1 MKYEYVF
8 HWRNTEERK
17 RLFGR
22 RCRIVTMGKQLKTV
36 LIEFED
42 GEKIVVS
49 QRALRRADKDQLELP
64 PA

>member
-17 RLFGR
+17 KLFGR
-22 RCRIVTMGKQLKTV
+22 RCRIVNMGKLLNSV
-36 LIEFED
+36 LVEFED
-42 GEKIVVS
+42 GEKAVVS
-49 QRALRRADKDQLELP
+49 QRALRRVEELP